1 MEEMKRPGFFYLAL
15 PFAAVNGVVWGVG
28 IIVIPLLAGN
38 SSKAGVAFGMIN
50 LGIALGAVIWGF
62 LSRWVQVNR
71 LVFVSCLLS
80 FAVWLAIALTRGKAL
95 VPLAFLFGSSAAGI
109 FVLASVVV
117 TQVYRKDLWDR
128 YVSLMQASMTGGTV
142 VGLLLTSVWAG
153 PLVGIPLLVLGVVA
167 CIPIGR
173 HMVGKGEGHP
183 LHPRCL
189 RPKMHFSEL
198 FTGYFHH
205 RFRLRHLFHLKEGEL
220 FRLSLRWGLAL
231 LAVAPIYAIYPLLMR
246 DAFGVGQ
253 RSSSLVYAMSTAI
266 GVGFFVLAGRL
277 SKRFTSTLP
286 FNLAIILYFLTFVF
300 MLAGYAFKVKALGV
314 AGFVIMIFAW
324 SFISVGMNLS
334 VVEMMDEDRRAEAL
348 GVANAIQ
355 SLDNVA
361 GGMMGGAL
369 VSRFGDVSIMALGA
383 VLTLAALLTGLKMRR
398 L

>member
-1 MEEMKRPGFFYLAL
+1 MKKPGFLYLAL

-28 IIVIPLLAGN
+28 IIVIPLLAGT

-50 LGIALGAVIWGF
+50 LGIALGAVMWGV
-62 LSRWVQVNR
+62 LSRWVQVDR
-71 LVFVSCLLS
+71 LVFASCILS
-80 FAVWLAIALTRGKAL
+80 FVVWLAMAVMHGKAL

-117 TQVYRKDLWDR
+117 TRVYRKDQWDR
-128 YVSLMQASMTGGTV
+128 YVSLMQAFMTGGTV

-153 PLVGIPLLVLGVVA
+153 PLVGIPLLALGIVV
-167 CIPIGR
+167 CIPMSR
-173 HMVGKGEGHP
+173 HMAGKGEEHP

-189 RPKMHFSEL
+189 KPKMHFSEF
-198 FTGYFHH
+198 FTGYFHR
-205 RFRLRHLFHLKEGEL
+205 RFRLGHLFHLKEKEL
-220 FRLSLRWGLAL
+220 FRLNLRWGLAL
-231 LAVAPIYAIYPLLMR
+231 LAVAPVYAIYPLLMR

-253 RSSSLVYAMSTAI
+253 RSSSLVYAVSTAI
-266 GVGFFVLAGRL
+266 GVGFFVVAGRL
-277 SKRFTSTLP
+277 SKRSTSALP
-286 FNLAIILYFLTFVF
+286 FNLGLLLYFLTFVF
-300 MLAGYAFKVKALGV
+300 MLVGYAFKMKALGV
-314 AGFVIMIFAW
+314 VGFMVMIFAW

-334 VVEMMDEDRRAEAL
+334 VVEMMDEDHRAEAL

-369 VSRFGDVSIMALGA
+369 ASRFGDTSIMALG
-383 VLTLAALLTGLKMRR
+383 VILTLAALLTGLKMRR